1 MEEPIEELKTAKTKL
16 ATAEDELT
24 EAKKELTDAKA
35 KLATAEA
42 KLATAQSEYDNQ
54 IDNLTPKTINKL
66 ERAQGVFNQC
76 SDTVISIRAM
86 FVTLNSTVLSLSA
99 AAAPGKFER

>member
-24 EAKKELTDAKA
+24 EAKKELTDAK
-35 KLATAEA
+35 A